1 VIGLTPLKAGQYP
14 IKAIEDE
21 QYEVV
26 KSTATVC
33 YLTSHELEQVIKS
46 RDAVIINV

>member
-1 VIGLTPLKAGQYP
+1 VIGLTPLKAGRYP

-21 QYEVV
+21 QYEVI
-26 KSTATVC
+26 KSKARIC